1 MKSAASFSLLVSGS
15 YSFGFHM
22 MSREFFNGAEVGL
35 AVIDNIEFQDYS
47 CLLPEPTGPVQN
59 YLKMVEPLKLLL
71 NTTAADGRQTHPLS
85 DFLGYI
91 TGSIESIGTFISLL
105 SPNYDSGEFCQGLS
119 IAYLSKQ
126 FYEFM
131 SNNLMTQ
138 LFGTSFGTFNKS

>member
-1 MKSAASFSLLVSGS
+1 MKSVVNFSLLVMGS
-15 YSFGFHM
+15 YSLGFHM

-35 AVIDNIEFQDYS
+35 TVIDNFEFQDYS
-47 CLLPEPTGPVQN
+47 CYLPEPTGPVQN

-71 NTTAADGRQTHPLS
+71 NTTAAKGRETHPLS

-91 TGSIESIGTFISLL
+91 TGSIESIGTFFSLL

-126 FYEFM
+126 FYDFM
-131 SNNLMTQ
+131 SNTLMTS
-138 LFGTSFGTFNKS
+138 LFGSSFS